1 MKPEPSTW
9 LISKIHW
16 SPGAALA
23 ELTASNPRRRAATRA
38 AGAQNERF
46 RVGVWCVV
54 SWFVIGLSW
63 GLSLYGGMLGNPEP
77 IGIGGGYRTISVGWP
92 VERRYHPSP
101 LVDLRVPIAKPEP
114 AAISMRDPR
123 PINDLGLGNR
133 HAQRAVVDA
142 VGTFIHYHED
152 LARAGLAEVGRPPEG
167 RPDLAGGIAV
177 LGSIQPGPHRR

>member
-1 MKPEPSTW
+1 GATRRILGLRKECRLARGCGQPRPNTRALGED
-9 LISKIHW
+9 KIW
-16 SPGAALA
+16 P
-23 ELTASNPRRRAATRA
+23 PRRKIRNVTHLT
-38 AGAQNERF
+38 E
-46 RVGVWCVV
+46 
-54 SWFVIGLSW
+54 L
-63 GLSLYGGMLGNPEP
+63 PEP